1 MRTCAFFR
9 MIYLAKTEHLVGG
22 LFWRQNFSPFTR
34 PRRITCLFLCA
45 CGSFAANVYL
55 LGEHGVPQ
63 TARIISGLLSSV
75 LLVPAIAVFCLIF
88 RRIHT
93 SQTWRMHARRHARR
107 VAQSVVLKIAA
118 RSATRKDSKPAEERA
133 PRPPD
138 STKPVYV
145 RRAHA
150 QVSFHA
156 CSSLAFSCC
165 LLRVAYGS
173 IPAIHTQTHMYHKS
187 QGARQDFVIMMFFF
201 VFPSVFVCSCL
212 VRLRQYRHFNQ

>member
-1 MRTCAFFR
+1 MCVCVCAFFR
-9 MIYLAKTEHLVGG
+9 MVHLAKTEHLVGG
-22 LFWRQNFSPFTR
+22 LFWRQNFSSFTR

-55 LGEHGVPQ
+55 LGENGVPQ
-63 TARIISGLLSSV
+63 TARIASGLLSSI

-88 RRIHT
+88 RRVHT

-118 RSATRKDSKPAEERA
+118 RSVTRKDRKPAEERA
-133 PRPPD
+133 PRPPE

-150 QVSFHA
+150 QVRTCTPFAAWSFVVVA
-156 CSSLAFSCC
+156 
-165 LLRVAYGS
+165 LLVAVS
-173 IPAIHTQTHMYHKS
+173 HLPCTATLLLLC
-187 QGARQDFVIMMFFF
+187 FFF
-201 VFPSVFVCSCL
+201 SSEFLSVFAYCA
-212 VRLRQYRHFNQ
+212 